1 MGNLASTQLSTQSDP
16 ALVQRQ
22 ILADREKQ
30 LASIANPQQQLAA
43 RLGGLLGGGLVNV
56 AQDRGFFD
64 INDPLLNRV
73 TQIQGIYNEV
83 ASRVD
88 PTADPARFYSELQSA
103 YSNAGLGREALAAA
117 QEAQKAKGSALDLQ
131 IKETAF
137 LEKNPELIAGK
148 IEDALKKGN
157 DPEAMRLANLSTRLQ
172 EDRDLTLEGKRVN
185 ILKDKA
191 YIRYQDSLTEGGK
204 YTVQLANP
212 NIPELGWIRFDMKNP
227 KASAQVIPLPTELQ
241 DKLSTITSKNKDAK
255 GSKLSQEQ
263 VNALVNPQANT
274 SGVSQAGASAG
285 STPTIVPNTNYQTT
299 PTIPYDSTTKTYDL
313 NKNPTIS
320 NLLIARNSQT
330 NPAAVESINQ
340 AIQTQLAQLMQ
351 QYPGVQFVGGQ

>member
-1 MGNLASTQLSTQSDP
+1 MGNLASTQLTTQSDP
-16 ALVQRQ
+16 EIVRRQ

-30 LASIANPQQQLAA
+30 LSSISNPQQQLAA

-56 AQDRGFFD
+56 AQDRGFFEV
-64 INDPLLNRV
+64 NDPLLTKV
-73 TQIQGIYNEV
+73 TQIQGIYNQV

-131 IKETAF
+131 LKETAA

-148 IEDALKKGN
+148 IEAALKAGN
-157 DPEAMRLANLSTRLQ
+157 EPEAMRLANLSTRLQ
-172 EDRDLTLEGKRVN
+172 EDRELTLEGKRVN
-185 ILKDKA
+185 IEKDRA
-191 YIRYQDSLTEGGK
+191 YIAYQKALSEQGK
-204 YTVQLANP
+204 YTVTPLDPANP
-212 NIPELGWIRFDMKNP
+212 LAGVRRVNTKTGDVDYPPLTQEIIDRFSGKD
-227 KASAQVIPLPTELQ
+227 
-241 DKLSTITSKNKDAK
+241 SKAK
-255 GSKLSQEQ
+255 GGKLTQEQ
-263 VNALVNPQANT
+263 VNALVSPQSNT
-274 SGVSQAGASAG
+274 TSTARAGASAG
-285 STPTIVPNTNYQTT
+285 SPATVVPNTNYQTT
-299 PTIPYDSTTKTYDL
+299 PAIPYDSTTKTYDL
-313 NKNPTIS
+313 NKNPTVS

-340 AIQTQLAQLMQ
+340 AIQAQLLQLMQ

>member
-1 MGNLASTQLSTQSDP
+1 MGNLASSQLSTQSDP

-131 IKETAF
+131 IKEATA
-137 LEKNPELIAGK
+137 LEKNPELIAGR
-148 IEDALKKGN
+148 IESALKAGN
-157 DPEAMRLANLSTRLQ
+157 EPEAMRLANLSTRLQ
-172 EDRDLTLEGKRVN
+172 EDRELTLEGKRVN

-191 YIRYQDSLTEGGK
+191 YIAYQNKLASDEKFTFKPVDPMNPLAGDWRIDQRGNREYVPFPDDVAAKIAGTPKAKDGKDKPNPAAFDRSGGASTTTTAAASTATPVQTTWSGVPIQAKPATPLSAIQERDFAIQRAYPTIPVSSLTEE
-204 YTVQLANP
+204 A
-212 NIPELGWIRFDMKNP
+212 
-227 KASAQVIPLPTELQ
+227 KA
-241 DKLSTITSKNKDAK
+241 
-255 GSKLSQEQ
+255 
-263 VNALVNPQANT
+263 
-274 SGVSQAGASAG
+274 
-285 STPTIVPNTNYQTT
+285 
-299 PTIPYDSTTKTYDL
+299 
-313 NKNPTIS
+313 
-320 NLLIARNSQT
+320 
-330 NPAAVESINQ
+330 
-340 AIQTQLAQLMQ
+340 QLAQQMGL
-351 QYPGVQFVGGQ
+351 